1 MMRVVKYDPN
11 CPGKRR
17 SRSSLGMQNKCKMR
31 KRSDNQLKSIEN
43 NKNISPI
50 MFHHVRVDEM
60 SNNARLDQISQDAEA
75 RGGDGR
81 KNQQSPLV
89 IKTDPRYNNSQLEIS
104 MSNKKLNDYAGN
116 KSKKL
121 TFLPSISNRSPTPT
135 ATPTSQRHMES
146 DKFSNLG
153 VMNFKEPQGFNNY
166 RNGLFELPSS
176 LDKEFADERS
186 HSGSEMGT
194 SNKFANNDCLTGLP
208 VFGRKFSSDVR
219 LKLNK
224 NNAQLQTIQ
233 GYSTCTF
240 RVKMNGKN
248 RTEHKDYE

>member
-1 MMRVVKYDPN
+1 MMRVVKYDPR
-11 CPGKRR
+11 CPGKGR
-17 SRSSLGMQNKCKMR
+17 SRSSREMQNKFKMR
-31 KRSDNQLKSIEN
+31 KRSDQLKSIDN
-43 NKNISPI
+43 TKLTSPI

-60 SNNARLDQISQDAEA
+60 SNNVRQDQLFQDAEA
-75 RGGDGR
+75 HGGDGK

-104 MSNKKLNDYAGN
+104 MSNKKLNDYGKN
-116 KSKKL
+116 KGKKL
-121 TFLPSISNRSPTPT
+121 TFLPSKSSRSPSETT
-135 ATPTSQRHMES
+135 TTSQKNMES

-153 VMNFKEPQGFNNY
+153 IMDFKETRELKNFS
-166 RNGLFELPSS
+166 NGLFELPIST
-176 LDKEFADERS
+176 DERS

-194 SNKFANNDCLTGLP
+194 SNKFPNRDCFTGFP
-208 VFGRKFSSDVR
+208 VLGRKFSSDVR

-224 NNAQLQTIQ
+224 NNAQLHTIQ

-248 RTEHKDYE
+248 RIEHKDYE